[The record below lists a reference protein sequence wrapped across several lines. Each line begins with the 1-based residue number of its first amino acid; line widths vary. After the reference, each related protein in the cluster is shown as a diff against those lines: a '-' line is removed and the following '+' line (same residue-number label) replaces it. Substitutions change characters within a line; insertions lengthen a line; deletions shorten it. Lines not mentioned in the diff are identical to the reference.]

1 MSRQVP
7 YLIYLPACYAVEAR
21 SYPVL
26 YLLHGLPFNEQHWL
40 DLGVVEAAEAG
51 IHSAGWPRQILVMPL
66 QPEPLFTGSDG
77 GPGSY
82 ETEFMEGLLPDVE
95 GRFRVNDAQ
104 RGIAGISRGGIWA
117 LEIAFRYPERFRAL
131 AALSP
136 ALAVNSPRPQ
146 YDPFSLV
153 PEESSLRSLLLAGE
167 QDWALVETRRLY
179 EALLEQGA
187 TAELLIVPGDHRDQT
202 WADSMDAVLNFFVE
216 AWNGP

>member
-1 MSRQVP
+1 M
-7 YLIYLPACYAVEAR
+7 
-21 SYPVL
+21 
-26 YLLHGLPFNEQHWL
+26 LHGLPFDEQHWL
-40 DLGVVEAAEAG
+40 QLGAVSVAEAG
-51 IHSAGWPRQILVMPL
+51 IRSEIWQPLVLVMPL

-82 ETEFMEGLLPDVE
+82 ESEFMEGLLPHIE
-95 GRFRVNDAQ
+95 SSYRVDPAQ

-117 LEIAFRYPERFRAL
+117 LEIAFNRPESITAV

-153 PEESSLRSLLLAGE
+153 PNAASLQILLLAGDL
-167 QDWALVETRRLY
+167 DWALVETRRLHA
-179 EALLEQGA
+179 ALMDHGSGA
-187 TAELLIVPGDHRDQT
+187 VLSVVPGDHVDQT
-202 WADSMDAVLNFFVE
+202 WADAMGSVLGFFGN